1 MVHVRHSR
9 NVRRGLH
16 VQAQRACSGR
26 NLLSVSLRA
35 RPALA
40 RFHRHAVLPDPV
52 LSAACLSVLAV
63 FLPGLRGQR
72 IFRQCRRPDPLADQ
86 IRDPG
91 RIRHACAAGRV
102 GSHQAYCRASG
113 PAHDRCE
120 IREADAMISL
130 EAMPPLMFSGLV
142 LAMLIGF
149 PVAFTL
155 AAVGISFGFLAISQG
170 FFDLNFLQ
178 AIPGRVFGSVL
189 SNELLLAIPFF
200 TFMGAILE
208 RCGLAEDMLD
218 SMGQLFG
225 PIRGGL
231 GYSVIIVGFILGA
244 ITGTVAAQ
252 VIAMALISMPVM
264 IRYGYNMRYITGVL
278 AASGTITQL
287 VPPSLVLIV
296 LADQLG
302 KSVGDMYLGAWGPS
316 VFQIFLFA
324 GYTFLLGIFKPD
336 HVPAVPKTA
345 LTLTGW
351 PLWRK
356 CLLGII
362 PSAVLIFVV
371 LGTMMMG
378 LATPTEAGAMGAV
391 GAIVLAAIH
400 AKDFSTTGR
409 KVLIVGV
416 IAGGIGTMV
425 GIFLTEGL
433 FFKLAFAITYFAVVW
448 ICLEAVR
455 IPELRDLIKQGYET
469 TMRITTMV
477 VFILIGSTC
486 FSVVFLGVSG
496 GVWLE
501 HLLTSL
507 PGGVWGFLIFINLFI
522 FFLAFFLD
530 FFEIAFIILPM
541 IAPIAQKILGP
552 VVGDGPALIWF
563 GVMLCVNMQT
573 SFMHPPFGFALFY
586 LRGVAPKEVKSSD
599 IYWGAL
605 PWVGLQAIMVVLVIA
620 FPSTVTYLL
629 DKPLDVDLN
638 KIKIEV
644 PQMELPPL
652 DFGPP
657 K

>member
-1 MVHVRHSR
+1 
-9 NVRRGLH
+9 
-16 VQAQRACSGR
+16 
-26 NLLSVSLRA
+26 
-35 RPALA
+35 
-40 RFHRHAVLPDPV
+40 
-52 LSAACLSVLAV
+52 
-63 FLPGLRGQR
+63 
-72 IFRQCRRPDPLADQ
+72 
-86 IRDPG
+86 
-91 RIRHACAAGRV
+91 
-102 GSHQAYCRASG
+102 
-113 PAHDRCE
+113 
-120 IREADAMISL
+120 
-130 EAMPPLMFSGLV
+130 
-142 LAMLIGF
+142 
-149 PVAFTL
+149 VAFTL
-155 AAVGISFGFLAISQG
+155 AAVGISFGFLSIHLG
-170 FFDLNFLQ
+170 FFDMNFLQ

-231 GYSVIIVGFILGA
+231 GYSVILVGFILGA

-252 VIAMALISMPVM
+252 VIAMAMISMPVM

-316 VFQIFLFA
+316 VFQIMLFA

-336 HVPAVPKTA
+336 HVPPVPKTA

-356 CLLGII
+356 CLMGII

-371 LGTMMMG
+371 LGTMMLG

-391 GAIVLAAIH
+391 GAIVLAAMH
-400 AKDFSTTGR
+400 HKEFSATGH
-409 KVLIVGV
+409 KVLMAGV
-416 IAGGIGTMV
+416 IAAGIGTMV

-433 FFKLAFAITYFAVVW
+433 IFKLLFAVAYFGVVW
-448 ICLEAVR
+448 VCLEAVR
-455 IPELRDLIKQGYET
+455 IPELRNLIKQGYET

-541 IAPIAQKILGP
+541 VAPIAQKILAP
-552 VVGDGPALIWF
+552 VVGPDAALIWF

-573 SFMHPPFGFALFY
+573 SFLHPPFGFALFY

-599 IYWGAL
+599 IYWGAM
-605 PWVGLQAIMVVLVIA
+605 PWIGLQAIMVVLVIA
-620 FPSTVTYLL
+620 FPSTVTALL
-629 DKPLDVDLN
+629 DKPLNADLS
-638 KIKIEV
+638 KVRIDI
-644 PQMELPPL
+644 PQIELPPL
-652 DFGPP
+652 DFNEPS
-657 K
+657 KFK